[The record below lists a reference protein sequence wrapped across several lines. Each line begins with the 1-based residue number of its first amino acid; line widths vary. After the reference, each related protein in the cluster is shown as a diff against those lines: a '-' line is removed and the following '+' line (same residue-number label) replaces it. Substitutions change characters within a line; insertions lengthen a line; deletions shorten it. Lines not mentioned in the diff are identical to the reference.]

1 MKNKMQGFMK
11 KITDWMLDKE
21 EEMAKKCAIPPKEIE
36 YQLKKLEDQK
46 AKIQKEYDEAMAT
59 LNEVEVKIKHI
70 QEIEENKSCEK

>member
-1 MKNKMQGFMK
+1 MQGFMK
-11 KITDWMLDKE
+11 KITNWMLDKE

-59 LNEVEVKIKHI
+59 LNEVEAKIKHI
-70 QEIEENKSCEK
+70 QEIELDKSCQK